1 MTEVTENLL
10 KHKE

>member
-1 MTEVTENLL
+1 MTEVTESLL